1 MASITFRFTTE
12 CEITLEGCSHQEA
25 YLRFKDLC
33 QQKKAFNPRNVT
45 PPVTPFDGPSCHVYP
60 PEENTV
66 MFEIDEQNQFSSMT
80 MQGNYPQD
88 ILANLPANWLTRID
102 ASGNKLATALASAAD

>member
-60 PEENTV
+60 PEQNTV

-80 MQGNYPQD
+80 MQG
-88 ILANLPANWLTRID
+88 ANKKKPLTH
-102 ASGNKLATALASAAD
+102 ATSPHQSHLLMAQAAMYTPPRRTP

>member
-1 MASITFRFTTE
+1 
-12 CEITLEGCSHQEA
+12 
-25 YLRFKDLC
+25 
-33 QQKKAFNPRNVT
+33 
-45 PPVTPFDGPSCHVYP
+45 
-60 PEENTV
+60 